1 MAVKNNSLAMKF
13 QDLALDEKILKNL
26 HGLGYISATEIQQQA
41 IPELLNKR
49 DLLGIAQ
56 TGTGKTAAFSLP
68 IIQQL
73 ITDKKETVS
82 RHPRVVILSPT
93 RELASQ
99 INSSIE
105 SYAKDLLI
113 SSYAIFGGT
122 GQVTQE
128 KAMRSGQD
136 IVVATPGRFLDLMN
150 QGYIVLTKVDVF
162 VLDEADR
169 MLDMGFIDDIKKI
182 IHKLP
187 QNRQTMLFSATMPSA
202 VEGLAQKLL
211 KNPAKVEVTPAST
224 AADTV
229 SQKVIYC
236 KKEDKFQ
243 LLKKVLSENE
253 GATIIFTKTKNTADR
268 VYEYLTHHH
277 LPSVVI
283 HGDKLQKER
292 ELALRN
298 FKEKRVKY
306 LIATDVAARG
316 IDIQDISLVVNFDL
330 PLEAESY
337 IHRIGRTGRAGKTG
351 EAVSFCDE
359 TEKALLEKI
368 QRLIQSYLPHEEF
381 KGKPEAMGSWA
392 RPVKK
397 VRPPTPG
404 KSQEKTAYLDHSKR
418 QKPKVEGEPKGR
430 AHPGFKKKKKKR

>member
-1 MAVKNNSLAMKF
+1 MKF
-13 QDLALDEKILKNL
+13 QELALHQGLLENLK
-26 HGLGYISATEIQQQA
+26 GLGYLTATEIQKSS
-41 IPELLNKR
+41 IPVLLNGG

-56 TGTGKTAAFSLP
+56 TGTGKTAAFALP
-68 IIQQL
+68 IIQRL
-73 ITDKKETVS
+73 LTDKKETVS

-99 INSSIE
+99 IQTSFD
-105 SYAKDLLI
+105 SYSKGLDI

-128 KAMRSGQD
+128 KAMRAGQD
-136 IVVATPGRFLDLMN
+136 VVVATPGRFLDLMQ
-150 QGYIVLTKVDVF
+150 QGYIVLSKVEVF

-182 IHKLP
+182 IQKLP
-187 QNRQTMLFSATMPSA
+187 TKRQTLLFSATMPNA
-202 VEGLAQKLL
+202 VEGLANKLL
-211 KNPAKVEVTPAST
+211 KNPERVEVTPPATT
-224 AADTV
+224 ADNV
-229 SQKVIYC
+229 SQRVIFC
-236 KKEDKFQ
+236 KREDKFQ
-243 LLKKVLSENE
+243 LLKKVLTENE
-253 GATIIFTKTKNTADR
+253 GLSIIFTKTKNTADR

-292 ELALRN
+292 EQALRN
-298 FKEKRVKY
+298 FKEKRVKF

-316 IDIQDISLVVNFDL
+316 IDVQDITLVVNYDL

-337 IHRIGRTGRAGKTG
+337 VHRIGRTGRAGKTG
-351 EAVSFCDE
+351 EAISFCDE
-359 TEKALLEKI
+359 TEKTLLEKI
-368 QRLIQSYLPHEEF
+368 QRLIQSYLPHEDF

-397 VRPPTPG
+397 VIAPTPG

-430 AHPGFKKKKKKR
+430 AHPGFKNKKKKKR